1 MYYFIMY
8 YYIITMKIEK
18 EDMASFQKR
27 LKKFFTLDT
36 IRLLKIL
43 EMIQFSPVALLTTIG
58 VCYIYNRIVVILQ
71 KRNLHN
77 EKKDEPNSG
86 VQIFIRLFIHTTIF
100 MILSFY
106 IRKITMIMPS
116 ISKIVYPSFIRDTT
130 LEYILHIALFI
141 GFVEL
146 IPEFKLSFKRMNE
159 VLFSSDNMKILYRDV
174 SE

>member
-1 MYYFIMY
+1 
-8 YYIITMKIEK
+8 MKIEQ

-27 LKKFFTLDT
+27 LKKFFTLDI

-58 VCYIYNRIVVILQ
+58 VCYIYNRVLVVL
-71 KRNLHN
+71 KKKDLRNE
-77 EKKDEPNSG
+77 EKKESKSG
-86 VQIFIRLFIHTTIF
+86 LKTFLLLFLHTTIF

-106 IRKITMIMPS
+106 IRKFSMIMPS
-116 ISKIVYPSFIRDTT
+116 ISKIIYPSFIRDTT

-146 IPEFKLSFKRMNE
+146 IPEFKILFKRMNE
-159 VLFSSDNMKILYRDV
+159 VLLSSDNMELLYTGV

>member
-1 MYYFIMY
+1 MY
-8 YYIITMKIEK
+8 YYITMKIEQ
-18 EDMASFQKR
+18 EDMTSFQKR
-27 LKKFFTLDT
+27 LKKFFTLDI

-58 VCYIYNRIVVILQ
+58 VCYIYNRVLVVLKKRGLRNEQ
-71 KRNLHN
+71 KEESKN
-77 EKKDEPNSG
+77 G
-86 VQIFIRLFIHTTIF
+86 VKTFLLLFLHTTIF

-106 IRKITMIMPS
+106 IRKFSMIMPS
-116 ISKIVYPSFIRDTT
+116 ISKIIYPSFIRDTT

-146 IPEFKLSFKRMNE
+146 IPEFKILFKEMNE
-159 VLFSSDNMKILYRDV
+159 VLLSSYNMNLLYTGV

>member
-1 MYYFIMY
+1 MY
-8 YYIITMKIEK
+8 YYITMKIEQ

-27 LKKFFTLDT
+27 LKKFFTLDI

-58 VCYIYNRIVVILQ
+58 VCYIYNRVLVVL
-71 KRNLHN
+71 KKKDLRNE
-77 EKKDEPNSG
+77 EKKESKSG
-86 VQIFIRLFIHTTIF
+86 LKTFLLLFLHTTIF

-106 IRKITMIMPS
+106 IRKFSMIMPS
-116 ISKIVYPSFIRDTT
+116 ISKIIYPSFIRDTT

-146 IPEFKLSFKRMNE
+146 IPEFKILFKRMNE
-159 VLFSSDNMKILYRDV
+159 VLLSSDNMELLYTGV

>member
-1 MYYFIMY
+1 
-8 YYIITMKIEK
+8 MKIEQ
-18 EDMASFQKR
+18 EDMTSFQKR
-27 LKKFFTLDT
+27 LKKFFTLDI

-58 VCYIYNRIVVILQ
+58 VCYIYNRVLVVLKKRGLRNEQ
-71 KRNLHN
+71 KEESKN
-77 EKKDEPNSG
+77 G
-86 VQIFIRLFIHTTIF
+86 VKTFLLLFLHTTIF

-106 IRKITMIMPS
+106 IRKFSMIMPS
-116 ISKIVYPSFIRDTT
+116 ISKIIYPSFIRDTT

-146 IPEFKLSFKRMNE
+146 IPEFKILFKEMNE
-159 VLFSSDNMKILYRDV
+159 VLLSSYNMNLLYTGV